1 MRPLRF
7 YLVGFRVSKTIN
19 VITSLA
25 ATPPGAQGRETNG
38 PTRLALTGR
47 EAWSGGMFTYIMLG
61 YYRYHT
67 VVYIDIYRSPGVHSV
82 VVTIASKVSRARK

>member
-7 YLVGFRVSKTIN
+7 YLVGFRAPKPSMS
-19 VITSLA
+19 SLLWRRL
-25 ATPPGAQGRETNG
+25 PPGAQGRETNG

-67 VVYIDIYRSPGVHSV
+67 VVYIDIYRSPGVQSV

>member
-25 ATPPGAQGRETNG
+25 ATPSRRTAPGRETNG

-61 YYRYHT
+61 YYRY
-67 VVYIDIYRSPGVHSV
+67 
-82 VVTIASKVSRARK
+82 